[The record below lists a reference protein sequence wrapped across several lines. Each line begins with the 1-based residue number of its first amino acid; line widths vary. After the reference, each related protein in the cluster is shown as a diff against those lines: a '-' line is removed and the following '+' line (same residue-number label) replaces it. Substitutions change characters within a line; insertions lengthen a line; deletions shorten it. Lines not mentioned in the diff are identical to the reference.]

1 MTLSLLPRRKPRV
14 LILSASSG
22 AGHVRAGQALEKA
35 FRAQGDCDVAHI
47 DALEYVSKLFQ
58 RLYDRTYIQMVK
70 RAPDLMG
77 LLYQQTDKPW
87 SHPRER
93 LVMDRLNTQPMIRML
108 KKMQPDLCVATHF
121 LPAEILAWL
130 IAKKKLQARHAIVVT
145 DYDVHALW
153 LCRTVDRYY
162 VAMEES
168 LEYMA
173 RIGVPREKLR
183 VTGIPI
189 DLLFEE
195 KVDAAKAREKLRVTG
210 IPIDLLFEEKVDAAK
225 ARAKLGLADGGPV
238 VLLSAGGYGV
248 GPLEQLVKD
257 LVSMEKPWQI
267 VAIAGKSEQ
276 LKKRLDSVAKH
287 AGKTPSGQPRVV
299 PLGFTKE
306 MDQYMAAADLLI
318 GKAGGLTTS
327 EALARELPMALIEP
341 IPGQEERNA
350 DHLLE
355 SGAAIR
361 CNNLPAAAWKI
372 AKLLDQPDKLAAM
385 KRAARAMARPDA
397 ARRIARD
404 ALELLH

>member
-1 MTLSLLPRRKPRV
+1 
-14 LILSASSG
+14 
-22 AGHVRAGQALEKA
+22 VRAAQALEKA
-35 FRAQGDCDVAHI
+35 FRAPGNCEVEHI
-47 DALEYVSKLFQ
+47 DALQHVTKLFQ
-58 RLYDRTYIQMVK
+58 RLYDKAYIRMVR

-77 LLYQQTDKPW
+77 LLYEQTDKPW
-87 SHPRER
+87 RHPRQR
-93 LVMDRLNTQPMIRML
+93 LAMDRLNTQPMIRLL
-108 KKMQPDLCVATHF
+108 KKIQPDLCVATHF

-168 LEYMA
+168 LEYLA
-173 RIGVPREKLR
+173 NIGVPREKLH

-189 DLLFEE
+189 DPLFE
-195 KVDAAKAREKLRVTG
+195 KSVSAAEARN
-210 IPIDLLFEEKVDAAK
+210 
-225 ARAKLGLADGGPV
+225 KLGLTANEPV
-238 VLLSAGGYGV
+238 LLLSAGGYGV

-257 LVSMEKPWQI
+257 LLAMRRPWQI
-267 VAIAGKSEQ
+267 VAIAGKSEP
-276 LKKRLDSVAKH
+276 LKKRLDALGRG
-287 AGKTPSGQPRVV
+287 AGKTPSGQPRLV
-299 PLGFTKE
+299 PVGFTTE

-327 EALARELPMALIEP
+327 EALARELPMALVEP

-355 SGAAIR
+355 AGAAIR

-372 AKLLDQPDKLAAM
+372 ARLFDQPDKLRAM
-385 KRAARAMARPDA
+385 KQAARAMAHPDA
-397 ARRIARD
+397 ARVIAQD
-404 ALELLH
+404 ALGLLH